1 MRKTFA
7 KLLLDKIPRVDV
19 LHKIANRYIDHFNND
34 NNSDFSTNGESRLIR
49 CAIENNR
56 PKFTGGGLSS
66 TLVRI

>member
-19 LHKIANRYIDHFNND
+19 LHKIANRYIDHFNSD
-34 NNSDFSTNGESRLIR
+34 NNSDFFTNGEAKLLRTALPEVSG
-49 CAIENNR
+49 
-56 PKFTGGGLSS
+56 GGGLSS